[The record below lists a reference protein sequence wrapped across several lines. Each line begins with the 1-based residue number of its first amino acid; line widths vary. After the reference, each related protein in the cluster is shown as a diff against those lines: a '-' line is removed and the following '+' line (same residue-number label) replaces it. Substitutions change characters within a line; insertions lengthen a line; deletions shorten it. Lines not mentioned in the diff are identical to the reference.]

1 MKKILLLLTLCL
13 CFGIN
18 SQINPPKINLEN
30 IAGFVL
36 SPKDFKQFANS
47 ETSILPEIL
56 KSKKTQ
62 WTRRKKAFGKYAFDL
77 TNDKTGFFVKD
88 VLIVEGEILTIT
100 QTEDI
105 LFIMGSIIDGNGNK
119 IVIKYVISYGQE
131 DDYDF
136 IVFWYDENG
145 KRTVGE
151 ASEKIEIQFIEKEKK

>member
-1 MKKILLLLTLCL
+1 MKKILLSLTLCL

-18 SQINPPKINLEN
+18 SQINPPKPNLEN

-88 VLIVEGEILTIT
+88 ALIIEGEILTIT
-100 QTEDI
+100 QTEDM
-105 LFIMGSIIDGNGNK
+105 LFIIGSIIDENGNK
-119 IVIKYVISYGQE
+119 IVIKYIISYSQE

-136 IVFWYDENG
+136 IVYWYDETLQ
-145 KRTVGE
+145 KTVGE
-151 ASEKIEIQFIEKEKK
+151 LSEEIKIQFIEK